1 MIQDNEWSQRQLQ
14 IFKAIAD
21 NAGAV
26 IGAKDLDGKYLYVN
40 QQFSRLFHR
49 PLADFI
55 GHTDEELFP
64 PDIAAQFRRAD
75 QMAQRASQAFSVEE
89 IVPVDGLD
97 RDFLSI
103 KFPIVGDDGTL
114 FATGLV
120 AADISKIK
128 DLQRQLQTM
137 ADHDVLA
144 SCYNRRKIM
153 EIAALHLK
161 KAKRYQQELSVL
173 VFDLDHF
180 KQVNDTFGHAVGDC
194 VLIGFVER
202 VNAELRKP
210 DELGRLGG
218 EEFIAVLPDTSA
230 AAATALAERIRS
242 KIANW
247 FPAAVQGQ
255 AQTCSIG
262 IAGYSLSLQSLDEL
276 VAAADHAMYQAKAH
290 GRNCVRSF

>member
-1 MIQDNEWSQRQLQ
+1 MSQDNDWSQRQLQ

-21 NAGAV
+21 NATAV
-26 IGAKDLDGKYLYVN
+26 IGAKSLDGKYLYVN
-40 QQFSRLFHR
+40 KQYGRLFHR
-49 PLADFI
+49 PLSDFI
-55 GHTDEELFP
+55 GQTDAKLFP
-64 PDIAAQFRRAD
+64 PEIAQQFRRAD
-75 QMAQRASQAFSVEE
+75 MMAQRATQAFSVEE
-89 IVPVDGLD
+89 VVPVDGIE

-103 KFPIVGDDGTL
+103 KFPIFSEDGEL

-128 DLQRQLQTM
+128 DLQRQLQNM
-137 ADHDVLA
+137 ADHDVLTN
-144 SCYNRRKIM
+144 CFNRRKIM

-161 KAKRYQQELSVL
+161 KAQRYQQELSVL

-218 EEFIAVLPDTSA
+218 EEFIAVLPDTNP
-230 AAATALAERIRS
+230 AAATALAERIRK
-242 KIANW
+242 KIACW
-247 FPAAVQGQ
+247 YPAALQGQ
-255 AQTCSIG
+255 MQSCSIG

>member
-1 MIQDNEWSQRQLQ
+1 MSQDTDWSQRQLQ

-26 IGAKDLDGKYLYVN
+26 IGAKGLDGKYLYVN
-40 QQFSRLFHR
+40 QQYGRLFHK
-49 PLADFI
+49 PLSDFI
-55 GHTDEELFP
+55 GQTDAQLFP
-64 PDIAAQFRRAD
+64 PEIAAQFRRAD
-75 QMAQRASQAFSVEE
+75 MMAQRATQAFSVEE
-89 IVPVDGLD
+89 VVPVDGLE
-97 RDFLSI
+97 RDFLSM
-103 KFPIVGDDGTL
+103 KFPIFSEDGVL

-128 DLQRQLQTM
+128 DLQRQLQNM
-137 ADHDVLA
+137 ADHDVLTT
-144 SCYNRRKIM
+144 CFNRRKIM

-173 VFDLDHF
+173 VFDLDNF
-180 KQVNDTFGHAVGDC
+180 KQVNDNFGHAVGDC

-218 EEFIAVLPDTSA
+218 EEFIAILPDTSA
-230 AAATALAERIRS
+230 AAATALAERIRK
-242 KIANW
+242 KIAIW
-247 FPAAVQGQ
+247 YPVSLQGQ

-276 VAAADHAMYQAKAH
+276 VAAADHAMYQAKAS

>member
-1 MIQDNEWSQRQLQ
+1 MSQDKDWSQRQLQ

-40 QQFSRLFHR
+40 QQYSRLFRR
-49 PLADFI
+49 PLSDFI
-55 GHTDEELFP
+55 GHTDAELFP
-64 PDIAAQFRRAD
+64 AEIAAKFRRAD
-75 QMAQRASQAFSVEE
+75 LMAQRASQAFSVEE
-89 IVPVDGLD
+89 VVPVDGLEK
-97 RDFLSI
+97 DFLSI
-103 KFPIVGDDGTL
+103 KFPIAAEDGTL

-137 ADHDVLA
+137 ADHDVLT
-144 SCYNRRKIM
+144 SCYNRRKVL
-153 EIAALHLK
+153 EIAAIHLK
-161 KAKRYQQELSVL
+161 KAKRYQQEFSVL

-218 EEFIAVLPDTSA
+218 EEFIAILPDTSA
-230 AAATALAERIRS
+230 EAATALAERIRS
-242 KIANW
+242 KIASW

-255 AQTCSIG
+255 VQTCSIG
-262 IAGYSLSLQSLDEL
+262 IAGYSLSLQSLDEV
-276 VAAADHAMYQAKAH
+276 VAAADHAMYQAKAN
-290 GRNCVRSF
+290 GRNCVRSY

>member
-1 MIQDNEWSQRQLQ
+1 MSQDKDWSQRQLQ

-26 IGAKDLDGKYLYVN
+26 IGAKDLDGRYLYVN
-40 QQFSRLFHR
+40 QQYSRLFCR
-49 PLADFI
+49 PLSDFI
-55 GHTDEELFP
+55 GHTDAELFP
-64 PDIAAQFRRAD
+64 AEIAAKFRRAD
-75 QMAQRASQAFSVEE
+75 LMAQRASQAFSVEE
-89 IVPVDGLD
+89 VVPVDGLEK
-97 RDFLSI
+97 DFLSI
-103 KFPIVGDDGTL
+103 KFPIAAEDGTL

-137 ADHDVLA
+137 ADHDVLT
-144 SCYNRRKIM
+144 SCYNRRKVL
-153 EIAALHLK
+153 EIAAIHLK
-161 KAKRYQQELSVL
+161 KAKRYQQEFSVL

-218 EEFIAVLPDTSA
+218 EEFIAILPDTSA
-230 AAATALAERIRS
+230 EAATALAERIRS
-242 KIANW
+242 KIASW

-255 AQTCSIG
+255 VQTCSIG
-262 IAGYSLSLQSLDEL
+262 IAGYSLSLQSLDEV
-276 VAAADHAMYQAKAH
+276 VAAADHAMYQAKAN
-290 GRNCVRSF
+290 GRNCVRSY